1 MLRDRGGSERGTV
14 AIVVALSLT
23 LLLAFAALVVDVGLN
38 WAARTSAQ
46 TAADS
51 AALAGASTLL
61 LDGPAAAFETV
72 EDFLDN
78 NQIDLPAAAGWADDG
93 VVSNGEVVCWTMPNA
108 PPDPPPGPGLNC
120 PDGSNALQV
129 ITPPINVQYAFAPI
143 LGRASNS
150 IKATA
155 AAGAGPAAPNNCVL
169 CLLEPSAER
178 ALEVVGTGGVDVDGG
193 GMVVNSEN
201 LLAMVLT
208 SSNNVSADQIRVIGG
223 FQDLGGGGTFVP
235 PAEAGGPPVPDPLAN
250 LPTPNNLP
258 APPVLQSTT
267 PVVVAT
273 DQTLQPGIYSTI
285 TVQDNAVLTLEAGV
299 YVFRGSDGLTIE
311 DGARVRSTP
320 GGGVTI
326 YLACSGYPTPC
337 SGLGAR
343 FRVQDDGRYQA
354 SAPTT
359 GAYAG
364 LSIFADPGNTR
375 AMQLQS
381 DRDLTLNGALYGV
394 STPVLLENPSGE
406 PHGQLSDGRRLPAG
420 ALRHG
425 LGPLQPEG
433 PAAWGRGARP
443 HPLSLRTVSAP

>member
-1 MLRDRGGSERGTV
+1 MLRDRGGSERGSV
-14 AIVVALSLT
+14 AITVALSLT

-61 LDGPAAAFETV
+61 LDGPAAAFDTV
-72 EDFLDN
+72 ETFLSN
-78 NQIDLPAAAGWADDG
+78 NQVTLPAAAGWADDG
-93 VVSNGEVVCWTMPNA
+93 VVSNGEVVCWTMPDD

-178 ALEVVGTGGVDVDGG
+178 ALEVVGTGEVNVDGG
-193 GMVVNSEN
+193 GIVVNSDDP
-201 LLAMVLT
+201 LALVLT
-208 SSNNVSADQIRVIGG
+208 GSNNVTADQIRVVGG
-223 FQDLGGGGTFVP
+223 FQDLGLGQFDP
-235 PAEAGGPPVPDPLAN
+235 PPEPGGPPVPDPLAN
-250 LPTPNNLP
+250 LPTPDNLP
-258 APPVLQSTT
+258 TPPVLRSTT
-267 PVVVAT
+267 PIVVTT
-273 DQTLQPGIYSTI
+273 DQTLQPGIYSTV
-285 TVQDNAVLTLEAGV
+285 TVQGTATLTLAAGT
-299 YVFRGSDGLTIE
+299 YVFRGGSGLTIE
-311 DGARVRSTP
+311 DDAQVESA
-320 GGGVTI
+320 GGVTI

-343 FRVQDDGRYQA
+343 FRVRENGSFLA
-354 SAPTT
+354 SPPTS

-375 AMQLQS
+375 TMRLQS
-381 DRDLTLNGALYGV
+381 SSALDLAGALYGV
-394 STPVLLENPSGE
+394 SMPVTLENPTGDLTVNS
-406 PHGQLSDGRRLPAG
+406 LMVVD
-420 ALRHG
+420 
-425 LGPLQPEG
+425 
-433 PAAWGRGARP
+433 
-443 HPLSLRTVSAP
+443 SLRVPFGTVSVDYNPSVPLPGVGGPVLIR